1 MTAEEPDLAVEVAG
15 IVCPNPVWTASGCCG
30 YGRELAA
37 LYPLRE
43 LGALCV
49 KGTSLEPWV
58 GQPGPRVAE
67 TPAGLLNA
75 IGLENPGVDHFLA
88 EDLPWL
94 AAQGARVVVNVVGR
108 TVEEYAQVAARLGEA
123 PPGSIAAVELNISC
137 PNVKEGGLQFGADLA
152 AAREVTEAVRAA
164 TRLPLLVKLSPNV
177 TDVVAFAE
185 TVARAG
191 ADGLTLVNTLVGMRI
206 DPDRRRPVLGHVTGG
221 LSGPAIRP
229 IALRMVWEVVGAVPI
244 PVVGV
249 GGIASGRDAAE
260 FLLAGAR
267 AIQVG
272 TAIFRDPW
280 APLRI
285 RDELAAWLRA
295 QGVRSV
301 REVIG
306 AAR

>member
-1 MTAEEPDLAVEVAG
+1 
-15 IVCPNPVWTASGCCG
+15 
-30 YGRELAA
+30 
-37 LYPLRE
+37 
-43 LGALCV
+43 
-49 KGTSLEPWV
+49 
-58 GQPGPRVAE
+58 
-67 TPAGLLNA
+67 
-75 IGLENPGVDHFLA
+75 
-88 EDLPWL
+88 
-94 AAQGARVVVNVVGR
+94 
-108 TVEEYAQVAARLGEA
+108 
-123 PPGSIAAVELNISC
+123 
-137 PNVKEGGLQFGADLA
+137 
-152 AAREVTEAVRAA
+152 
-164 TRLPLLVKLSPNV
+164 
-177 TDVVAFAE
+177 
-185 TVARAG
+185 
-191 ADGLTLVNTLVGMRI
+191 MRI

-285 RDELAAWLRA
+285 RDELTAWLRA